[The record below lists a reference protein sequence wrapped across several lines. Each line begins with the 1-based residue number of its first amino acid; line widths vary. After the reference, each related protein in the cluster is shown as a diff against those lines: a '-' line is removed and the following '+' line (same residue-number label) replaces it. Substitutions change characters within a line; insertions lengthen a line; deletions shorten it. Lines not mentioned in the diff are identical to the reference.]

1 MARTDRDSWN
11 LTTSVGAMATM
22 TAAQRALAARE
33 PHSLIDDPF
42 AEPLVRAVGMDFFT
56 RVLDGQIRNFGSER
70 MARQVAVRTRF
81 YDQFFVHATEKG
93 VRQAVILAAGL
104 DARAYRLPWPAG
116 TVVYEIDLPQV
127 IEFKTSTLRD
137 LGAEPTVERRPIG
150 VDLRDDWPAALWAA
164 GFDPD
169 AASAWS
175 AEGLLI
181 YLTADV
187 QDALFDRITAFSA
200 TGSRLAAEF
209 MPDTSVFTHEYWR
222 TFDQQMSRLGFDA
235 DFGQLASHG
244 EGSHV
249 IEYLTGRGWQAF
261 HRTVKQLHAANGF
274 DYPDD
279 QVAGIFADVTY
290 LDCLLGR

>member
-1 MARTDRDSWN
+1 MARTDSDSWD
-11 LTTSVGAMATM
+11 LTKSVGAMATM
-22 TAAQRALAARE
+22 SAAQRALAARA
-33 PHSLIDDPF
+33 PYSLIDDPF

-56 RVLDGQIRNFGSER
+56 RVLDGQIPNFGSER

-81 YDQFFVHATEKG
+81 YDQFFVDATEKG

-104 DARAYRLPWPAG
+104 DARSYRLPWPVG
-116 TVVYEIDLPQV
+116 TVVYEIDQPQV
-127 IEFKTSTLRD
+127 IEFKTSTLGD
-137 LGAEPTVERRPIG
+137 LGAEPTVERRVLG

-164 GFDPD
+164 GFDPN
-169 AASAWS
+169 AAAAWS

-181 YLTADV
+181 YLPAEA

-209 MPDTSVFTHEYWR
+209 MPDTSVFTHAYWR

-235 DFGQLASHG
+235 DFGQLVFHG
-244 EGSHV
+244 EPSHI
-249 IEYLTGRGWQAF
+249 IEYLTRHRWQLS
-261 HRTVKQLHAANGF
+261 HRTVKQLHADNGF

-279 QVAGIFADVTY
+279 QVADVFANVTY
-290 LDCLLGR
+290 LDGLLAR